1 VLVAI
6 TKMDKFGTDAG
17 RDRVAAIALALE
29 LDLDQVVP
37 VSAETGLGRDDL
49 ASAVMQLMEP
59 ST

>member
-1 VLVAI
+1 
-6 TKMDKFGTDAG
+6 
-17 RDRVAAIALALE
+17 
-29 LDLDQVVP
+29 VVP